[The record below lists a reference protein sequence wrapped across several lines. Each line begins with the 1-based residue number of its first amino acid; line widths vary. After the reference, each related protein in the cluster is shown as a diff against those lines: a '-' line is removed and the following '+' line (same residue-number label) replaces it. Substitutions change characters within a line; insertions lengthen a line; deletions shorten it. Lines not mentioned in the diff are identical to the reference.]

1 MALLDWSDP
10 HKTPRLP
17 SSPDVAARQGGGV
30 SPATP
35 RPLSFASSGGDVVW
49 QTYPAGSLV
58 LTLDHAEQVA
68 LLITDEWTRARMA
81 GGGPCEAITMLH
93 ELNTAIEAAKAWR
106 QCQGRA

>member
-1 MALLDWSDP
+1 MSFMDWSP
-10 HKTPRLP
+10 PTPR
-17 SSPDVAARQGGGV
+17 SPQQGPACRQDATRPPVA
-30 SPATP
+30 SC
-35 RPLSFASSGGDVVW
+35 RPLSFAHSGGDIVW
-49 QTYPAGSLV
+49 QAYPGSLV